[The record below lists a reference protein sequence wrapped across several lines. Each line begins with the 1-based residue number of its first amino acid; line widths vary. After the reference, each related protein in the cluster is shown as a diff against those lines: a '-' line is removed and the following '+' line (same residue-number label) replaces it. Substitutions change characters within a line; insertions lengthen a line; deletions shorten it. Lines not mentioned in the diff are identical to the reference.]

1 MADEKLVEKETEES
15 IERVKF
21 IYTKSPD
28 YKVAYVNGIYGG
40 LTAKG
45 ELKFDFFQE
54 FSPFPDEELFEVTP
68 DGRKGEQIQP
78 DLQQEAEVVREKQ
91 FGVIMTV
98 AFAKALRDWLD
109 EKLDTYAQMKLEQE
123 EGGVDE

>member
-1 MADEKLVEKETEES
+1 MADEKLLGKETEES

-68 DGRKGEQIQP
+68 DGRKGEPIQP
-78 DLQQEAEVVREKQ
+78 DLQQEVEVIREKQ
-91 FGVIMTV
+91 FGIIMTMS
-98 AFAKALRDWLD
+98 FAKALCGWLD
-109 EKLDTYAQMKLEQE
+109 EKLDTYAQIKPEQE
-123 EGGVDE
+123 EE